1 MVKQGL
7 DFDAFFMRRF
17 PKFKE
22 LEAELRKKDEA
33 LDLSAAAIRAYR
45 HEVAALQKKADS
57 NSDLIKSLNRY
68 IGMLEGR
75 DEERLRRIDELERA
89 CEESMNYINRTVGTP
104 FRHNTG
110 EGGTAAMTNKQPR
123 P

>member
-7 DFDAFFMRRF
+7 DFDTFFMRRF

-45 HEVAALQKKADS
+45 HELANLQKKADS
-57 NSDLIKSLNRY
+57 GANLIESLNRY
-68 IGMLEGR
+68 IETLEGR
-75 DEERLRRIDELERA
+75 DKERLERIDELERA
-89 CEESMNYINRTVGTP
+89 CEESMNYITELREHLSGITP
-104 FRHNTG
+104 QKA
-110 EGGTAAMTNKQPR
+110 EPPQ
-123 P
+123 